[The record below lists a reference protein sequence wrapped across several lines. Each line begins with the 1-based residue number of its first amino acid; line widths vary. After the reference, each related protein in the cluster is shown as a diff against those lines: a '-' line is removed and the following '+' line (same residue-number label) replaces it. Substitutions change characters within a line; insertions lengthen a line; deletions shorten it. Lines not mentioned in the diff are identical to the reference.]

1 MIKIISTFLISV
13 FLMSNFAFASQLN
26 VELEDKKIDINSYE
40 LLQKYGTEMT
50 IDDATQTDGEWFR
63 LVLSFAIHIIKSSA
77 KKWAKDEI
85 KKIVTGEDEH
95 TLNDYGDTGY
105 CTHPDEW
112 YKSC

>member
-26 VELEDKKIDINSYE
+26 AQLDDQKSDIKALNELQATQDH
-40 LLQKYGTEMT
+40 MT
-50 IDDATQTDGEWFR
+50 TYDATQTDGEWFR
-63 LVLSFAIHIIKSSA
+63 LVLSLAFHVIKSST
-77 KKWAKDEI
+77 KKWVKDEV

-95 TLNDYGDTGY
+95 RLNDYGDTGY

-112 YKSC
+112 